1 MLSNFSCVSQNA
13 DKLTLRFY
21 HRYIDPLQI
30 NLTKCIQLR
39 NKLFWSKAIQF
50 QFGMTWN
57 WFLYT
62 WIFMGKSYEINARIL
77 TIFVTWS
84 QVFVISECSAWKTG
98 TVHSQGKYFC
108 WPQACVQEH
117 IYLCPTIQ
125 LLLYTKAMRFRGS
138 SSSCSICYSSIC
150 LWDEV
155 QCKAIEQESV

>member
-1 MLSNFSCVSQNA
+1 MLSNFSCVSQNT
-13 DKLTLRFY
+13 DKLTLWFC

-62 WIFMGKSYEINARIL
+62 WIFMGKSYEINAFLQGRGHKVHKFARIL

-108 WPQACVQEH
+108 WPQACVQENKSVQEP
-117 IYLCPTIQ
+117 LSN
-125 LLLYTKAMRFRGS
+125 YTTVTVHKSHAFP
-138 SSSCSICYSSIC
+138 
-150 LWDEV
+150 WF
-155 QCKAIEQESV
+155 